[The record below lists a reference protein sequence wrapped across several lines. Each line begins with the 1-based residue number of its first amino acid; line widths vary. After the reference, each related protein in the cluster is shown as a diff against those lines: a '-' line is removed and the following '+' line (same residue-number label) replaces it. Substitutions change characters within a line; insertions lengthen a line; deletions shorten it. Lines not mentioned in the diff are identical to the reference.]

1 MGSQYTRT
9 SWRQTSLHG
18 PWKVGLRQS
27 SSRAA
32 TSGAPVV
39 GTETGSETVLGM
51 EPVLGVLSLDN
62 SSAHSHKV
70 NIKKSH
76 ACYQSSMIYLYRWV
90 GSTLFHACWNVEIWG
105 AHKSRDSQRF
115 GLFISITFFTISS
128 PTSCRA
134 GIESHI
140 QKGSSVVLQNHFSI
154 IA

>member
-32 TSGAPVV
+32 TGGAPVV

-70 NIKKSH
+70 NIKKAMHATNLQWYIFIDELDPRYSMHVEMLKFGVLTSH
-76 ACYQSSMIYLYRWV
+76 GIA
-90 GSTLFHACWNVEIWG
+90 
-105 AHKSRDSQRF
+105 RDL
-115 GLFISITFFTISS
+115 GGSS
-128 PTSCRA
+128 PVPFSPSPVPPAAGLALRAISKRVPVLSC
-134 GIESHI
+134 
-140 QKGSSVVLQNHFSI
+140 KI
-154 IA
+154 ISQ